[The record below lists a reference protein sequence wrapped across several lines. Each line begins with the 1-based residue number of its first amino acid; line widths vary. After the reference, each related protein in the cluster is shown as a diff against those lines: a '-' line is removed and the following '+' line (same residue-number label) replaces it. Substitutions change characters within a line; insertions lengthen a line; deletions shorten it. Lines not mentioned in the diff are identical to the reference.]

1 LKNAAYTVGDT
12 EGDGINDVALFM
24 PGNGNGF
31 LWSNNSASAIAVPN
45 ASSPPPEY
53 WANTPYPSSPPLE
66 RGVRY
71 IDTNGDGKADVVRG
85 WKDDS
90 TGQTDYGIFFN
101 QYATS
106 TGTYAWTATSTGYT
120 GSIPTFAEKTAGG
133 LYITGGIFGDVNG
146 DGLPDYVT
154 AVP

>member
-1 LKNAAYTVGDT
+1 NNGSRSLLTSIQQEGYDDSNNLAVLPATSFKYTNSSTQFYGPAIATLKNAAYTVGDT

-53 WANTPYPSSPPLE
+53 WAGTGYPNSPPLE

-106 TGTYAWTATSTGYT
+106 TG
-120 GSIPTFAEKTAGG
+120 
-133 LYITGGIFGDVNG
+133 
-146 DGLPDYVT
+146 
-154 AVP
+154 